1 MSAIKDCLKMFVDVF
16 KNERAFQNDYV
27 ITLRYCYQ
35 NKNIFAGGHLKMVAI
50 RRKHFKIIIDRL
62 KMFLVDSNKEGEFQ
76 NDFVDVQREI

>member
-27 ITLRYCYQ
+27 ITLRYCCQ
-35 NKNIFAGGHLKMVAI
+35 KKKNAVGHLKMVAI